1 MLWKSSALRAEVS
14 FAASA
19 RSEALLHAKVVPLLG
34 WALGSSLLLHQ
45 RSGMGQGCACRL
57 STQWAYCLQG
67 LAWLGNLVVDHRV
80 FGHDMTVVATILLLD
95 LFIVSLSGTIN
106 TKEQFATIL
115 SQSLLPGVWRLIK
128 ATLASHLDWIQLVF
142 ELHRWGASLTWWARH
157 AMAWKLA
164 TAQRIANLLP
174 TIELHAHLAEFL
186 GTLSILKKLVF
197 IFSIF
202 LCG

>member
-57 STQWAYCLQG
+57 AAEWAHCLQG
-67 LAWLGNLVVDHRV
+67 FAWLGNLVVDHGV
-80 FGHDMTVVATILLLD
+80 FRHDMAVVATILFFD
-95 LFIVSLSGTIN
+95 LFVVSLSWAIN

-115 SQSLLPGVWRLIK
+115 SQSLLPGIRRLVK
-128 ATLASHLDWIQLVF
+128 TALASHLNWIQLVF
-142 ELHRWGASLTWWARH
+142 
-157 AMAWKLA
+157 KLSVKVVYY
-164 TAQRIANLLP
+164 TNQW
-174 TIELHAHLAEFL
+174 
-186 GTLSILKKLVF
+186 VV
-197 IFSIF
+197 
-202 LCG
+202 